1 MKVAFDGNWRNVL
14 SWFKRQG
21 VDKVYDVGLGAD
33 ICTWAH
39 LKLMKETG
47 ARHLIS
53 QPCAAI
59 VNYITTYKPELIK
72 NLSPVHSPMAC
83 LAVFIK
89 EYEHSADRI
98 AALSPCIA
106 KGDEFAATGLINYNI
121 TFQKLRERFA
131 SEGIN
136 FPRDNK
142 NSDFEFDFSQGYLGS
157 IYPKPGGLSDNLA
170 KHDHSLNIVSS
181 EGLHKVYSELDL
193 YSTEPEGVI
202 PDVFDV
208 LSCSAGCNGG
218 PAIGV
223 NYTSFNAEKVM
234 HDVKLYK
241 LNNYENK
248 TREKRQFAMFDRKLR
263 LEHFIRKYEAKQS
276 IGHEPTADEI
286 DAMLVKMEKFSES
299 ERKYDCHACGYKSC
313 RDMAW
318 SICKDLNVV
327 ENCVEYSRK
336 QSEKK
341 THALADMST
350 NISAMTDTLIRLYGD
365 LGSAIDR
372 VGGEVTNIDGLNV
385 SNLEKMETITEE
397 VRSLREV
404 CASII
409 NSMGSISSN
418 IEGFA
423 EMTQSVS
430 TIARQINLVA
440 LNASIEASRA
450 GEFGSGFAVV
460 ANEVRLLAKNSAE
473 AVGDAQSKQVSVEKS
488 IGEIGNM
495 IETINS
501 LTQKLNNSIEDM
513 RANIGDTEA
522 SGKQIGASMHDI
534 QDISSSVSGLANQ
547 TSAVLA
553 QHNQV

>member
-1 MKVAFDGNWRNVL
+1 ML

-21 VDKVYDVGLGAD
+21 VDKIYDVGLGAD

-47 ARHLIS
+47 VRHLIS

-59 VNYITTYKPELIK
+59 VNYITTYRPELIK
-72 NLSPVHSPMAC
+72 NLSPVQSPMAC

-106 KGDEFAATGLINYNI
+106 KGDEFTTTGLINYNI

-131 SEGIN
+131 AEGIN

-170 KHDHSLNIVSS
+170 KHNHSLNIVSS

-193 YSTEPEGVI
+193 YSMEPEGVI

-208 LSCSAGCNGG
+208 LSCAAGCNGG

-276 IGHEPTADEI
+276 MGHNPTNDEI
-286 DAMLVKMEKFSES
+286 DAMLAKMEKFSES

-318 SICKDLNVV
+318 SICKGLNVV

-350 NISAMTDTLIRLYGD
+350 NISTMTDTLIQLYGD

-385 SNLEKMETITEE
+385 LNLEKMEIITQE

-404 CASII
+404 CTSIVDA
-409 NSMGSISSN
+409 MGSISAN

-488 IGEIGNM
+488 IGEIGVM
-495 IETINS
+495 IESINS
-501 LTQKLNNSIEDM
+501 LTQKLNSSIEDM
-513 RANIGDTEA
+513 RSNIGDTEA
-522 SGKQIGASMHDI
+522 SGKQIGVSMHDI
-534 QDISSSVSGLANQ
+534 QDISSSVSGLASQ

-553 QHNQV
+553 QHSQA